1 MVLDF
6 FHQIK
11 EELFQWRNSVL
22 QWKKEL
28 DSTKKIKNY
37 KALRFSQLSKM
48 SAHWKAIKDLEAMNI
63 EILFKDSLIVNFQ
76 WVIPTRKSKEI
87 WEN

>member
-1 MVLDF
+1 
-6 FHQIK
+6 
-11 EELFQWRNSVL
+11 
-22 QWKKEL
+22 
-28 DSTKKIKNY
+28 
-37 KALRFSQLSKM
+37 M

-63 EILFKDSLIVNFQ
+63 EILFKDSLIVNYQ